1 MRYIFLI
8 FLLTCNTLLA
18 QFELQKEYSF
28 NKNSVMSSDI
38 FPNVKPFTLFSIAP
52 KKMSYRIKSKE
63 LIKKFKK
70 HHINATSKTNI
81 ITFKRAFSFD
91 MTPLHVKIKNYYKTH
106 YKNITIHSL
115 HVRPKSYI
123 EALPDSYTIHIPPK
137 NFHRNEGTFYIK
149 TVRKMKLFFTY
160 TLEAALPVV
169 IAKNTLARKENITPF
184 NTQIKTIKFKSFKSP
199 PLSKISSTDHLCANI
214 RLKKGRIIKERD
226 VKSTPLIKRNQ
237 NVTAVVQTGA
247 LYVELSAI
255 AQNDGGLYDMIIIK
269 KSNGEKLKARVIGA
283 NRVEIK

>member
-1 MRYIFLI
+1 MKYILLI

-28 NKNSVMSSDI
+28 YKNSIMSSDI
-38 FPNVKPFTLFSIAP
+38 FPNVKAFKLFTIAP

-70 HHINATSKTNI
+70 HHINASSKANI

-91 MTPLHVKIKNYYKTH
+91 MRPLHVKIKNYYKTH
-106 YKNITIHSL
+106 YKTITIHSL

-149 TVRKMKLFFTY
+149 TPRKKKLFFTY
-160 TLEAALPVV
+160 TLEATLTV
-169 IAKNTLARKENITPF
+169 IVTKNTLARKENITPF
-184 NTQIKTIKFKSFKSP
+184 NTQIKTIKFRTFKSP
-199 PLSKISSTDHLCANI
+199 PLSKITATDHLCANI
-214 RLKKGRIIKERD
+214 RLKKGRIVKQRD
-226 VKSTPLIKRNQ
+226 VKSIPLIKRNQ
-237 NVTAVVQTGA
+237 NVTAVVQTGS
-247 LYVELSAI
+247 LYVELSAT
-255 AQNDGGLYDMIIIK
+255 AQNDGGLYDMIMIK
-269 KSNGEKLKARVIGA
+269 KSNGEKLKAKVIGA